1 MKNSQKRNQK
11 TSKYIKIAVLCV
23 SFIVIICMMFLI
35 YNDMKDKKHH
45 TADDSADN
53 KEYSSIEVDGKDYN
67 YNRQAK
73 QDNADTCIVEGYN
86 D

>member
-53 KEYSSIEVDGKDYN
+53 KEYSSIEVDFSYALSLPTKFMRKR
-67 YNRQAK
+67 NRA
-73 QDNADTCIVEGYN
+73 
-86 D
+86 